1 MLSYV
6 TGLIDFILHID
17 SHLVN
22 IVNNFGLWT
31 YLILFVIIFIETGV
45 VILPFLPGDS
55 LIFAAMALA
64 ANPKYGLISWVLFIL
79 FLAAAVLGDSM
90 NYEIGEHFGEYA
102 TRNKYLSKL
111 INKEHLHDAHVF
123 FEKHG
128 GKTIAIGRFIPL
140 IRTFVPFV
148 AGSGTMHYGTFLK
161 FNFIG
166 AFLWVTICSLAGH
179 LFGNIPAV
187 QEHFSLIIIGIVLVS
202 LVPVLITALKNKRKK
217 SVQD

>member
-1 MLSYV
+1 MSYV
-6 TGLIDFILHID
+6 MGLIDFVLHID

-22 IVNNFGLWT
+22 IVNNFGIWT
-31 YLILFVIIFIETGV
+31 YLILFLIIFIETGV

-64 ANPKYGLISWVLFIL
+64 ANPKYGLITWLM
-79 FLAAAVLGDSM
+79 FLIFLTAAVLGDSL

-111 INKEHLHDAHVF
+111 INKDHLDEAHAF
-123 FEKHG
+123 FEKNG

-148 AGSGTMHYGTFLK
+148 AGSGTMHYGSFLK
-161 FNFIG
+161 YNFIG
-166 AFLWVTICSLAGH
+166 AFLWVLVCSVAGH
-179 LFGNIPAV
+179 LFGNIPVV
-187 QEHFSLIIIGIVLVS
+187 QEHFSMIILGIVLIS
-202 LVPVLITALKNKRKK
+202 LIPVLITALKNRKK
-217 SVQD
+217 KKA

>member
-1 MLSYV
+1 MNLV
-6 TGLIDFILHID
+6 DFILHID
-17 SHLVN
+17 SHMVN

-31 YLILFVIIFIETGV
+31 YLIMFLIIFIETGV

-64 ANPKYGLISWVLFIL
+64 ANPQYGLHSWLLFVI

-90 NYEIGEHFGEYA
+90 NYEIGEHFGQFA
-102 TRNKYLSKL
+102 TENKYLSKL
-111 INKEHLHDAHVF
+111 INKEHLHDAHLF
-123 FEKHG
+123 FQKHG

-148 AGSGTMHYGTFLK
+148 AGSGTMHYRTFLK

-166 AFLWVTICSLAGH
+166 AFLWVLVCSIAGH

-187 QEHFSLIIIGIVLVS
+187 QEHFSMIILGIILVS
-202 LVPVLITALKNKRKK
+202 LVPVLITALKNRRKK
-217 SVQD
+217 RA

>member
-1 MLSYV
+1 MMSLV
-6 TGLIDFILHID
+6 DFILHID
-17 SHLVN
+17 SHMIN

-31 YLILFVIIFIETGV
+31 YLILFLIIFIETGV

-64 ANPKYGLISWVLFIL
+64 ANPKYDLSSIGLFFIFLF
-79 FLAAAVLGDSM
+79 AAVIGDSM
-90 NYEIGEHFGEYA
+90 NYEIGEHFGKFA
-102 TRNKYLSKL
+102 TENRYLSKL
-111 INKEHLHDAHVF
+111 INKEHLDEAHAF

-148 AGSGTMHYGTFLK
+148 AGSGTMHYRKFLE
-161 FNFIG
+161 FNVLG
-166 AFLWVTICSLAGH
+166 AFLWVLICSLAGH

-187 QEHFSLIIIGIVLVS
+187 QEHFSMIILGIVLVS
-202 LVPVLITALKNKRKK
+202 LIPVLITALKNHKK
-217 SVQD
+217 KAA

>member
-1 MLSYV
+1 M
-6 TGLIDFILHID
+6 GLIDFILHID

-22 IVNNFGLWT
+22 IVNNFGGWT
-31 YLILFVIIFIETGV
+31 YLILFLIIFIETGV

-64 ANPKYGLISWVLFIL
+64 ANPKYGLLAWVMFII
-79 FLAAAVLGDSM
+79 FLAAAVLGDSL
-90 NYEIGEHFGEYA
+90 NYEIGEHFGQFA
-102 TRNKYLSKL
+102 TENKYLSKL
-111 INKEHLHDAHVF
+111 INKEHLDEAHGF

-161 FNFIG
+161 YNFIG
-166 AFLWVTICSLAGH
+166 AFLWVMVCSAAGF

-187 QEHFSLIIIGIVLVS
+187 QEHFSMIIIGIVLVS
-202 LVPVLITALKNKRKK
+202 LIPVLITALKNRKK
-217 SVQD
+217 KKA

>member
-1 MLSYV
+1 MSLV
-6 TGLIDFILHID
+6 DFILHID
-17 SHLVN
+17 SHMVN

-31 YLILFVIIFIETGV
+31 YLILFLIIFIETGV

-64 ANPKYGLISWVLFIL
+64 ANPKYDLSSIALFFIFL
-79 FLAAAVLGDSM
+79 FAAVIGDSM
-90 NYEIGEHFGEYA
+90 NYEIGEHFGKFA
-102 TRNKYLSKL
+102 TENRVLSKL
-111 INKEHLHDAHVF
+111 INKEHLDEAHAF

-148 AGSGTMHYGTFLK
+148 AGSGTMHYRKFLE
-161 FNFIG
+161 FNVLG
-166 AFLWVTICSLAGH
+166 AFLWVLVCSLAGH

-187 QEHFSLIIIGIVLVS
+187 QEHFSMIILGIVLVS
-202 LVPVLITALKNKRKK
+202 LIPILITALRNHKK
-217 SVQD
+217 KAA

>member
-1 MLSYV
+1 MSLV
-6 TGLIDFILHID
+6 DFILHID
-17 SHLVN
+17 HHMVN
-22 IVNNFGLWT
+22 IVNNFGIWT
-31 YLILFVIIFIETGV
+31 YLILFLIIFIETGV

-64 ANPKYGLISWVLFIL
+64 ANPKYGLIPWILFIV

-90 NYEIGEHFGEYA
+90 NYEIGEHFGEFA

-111 INKEHLHDAHVF
+111 INKEHLDEAHAF
-123 FEKHG
+123 FKKHG

-148 AGSGTMHYGTFLK
+148 AGSGTMHYGRFLK
-161 FNFIG
+161 FNLLG
-166 AFLWVTICSLAGH
+166 GFLWVLLCSLAGF

-187 QEHFSLIIIGIVLVS
+187 QEHFSIIIIGIVVIS
-202 LVPVLITALKNKRKK
+202 VIPIFITAIRNRKK
-217 SVQD
+217 PVE